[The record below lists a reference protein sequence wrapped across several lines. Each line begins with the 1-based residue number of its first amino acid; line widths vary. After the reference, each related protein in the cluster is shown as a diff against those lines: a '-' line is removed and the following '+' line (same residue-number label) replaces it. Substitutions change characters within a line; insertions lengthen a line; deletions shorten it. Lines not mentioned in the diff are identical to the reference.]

1 MIREVSRGVAQ
12 VRPSLC
18 AGGNVQMDS
27 KSTGHR
33 ERVQRLRGAR
43 GLVCWRGS
51 KEAREGRG
59 CAGPPDL
66 NPVPLCSPS
75 RRTKARP

>member
-1 MIREVSRGVAQ
+1 MAREVSRGVAQ
-12 VRPSLC
+12 VRPGLC
-18 AGGNVQMDS
+18 AGGNVQVDS

-33 ERVQRLRGAR
+33 EQVQRLRGGR

-51 KEAREGRG
+51 KEKGR
-59 CAGPPDL
+59 AGAVQDPHL
-66 NPVPLCSPS
+66 NRVPLCFPS